1 MTPRRAVAVIFTLNG
16 FAIGSWGA
24 RIPALQERLGVG
36 PGGLAL
42 PLAGLAAGALLAMP
56 IGGRLARRFGSRR
69 MVAAA
74 VAALG
79 AALVLPAALPG
90 PALVALATFV
100 LGASNGT
107 LDVAMNA
114 QGVAVERS
122 LGRPVLSSFHAGFS
136 FGGLL
141 GAGGGALAAG
151 AGIGALP
158 HFAAA
163 GALVATG
170 GLLCARRLIDDRP
183 DVSEAAVAGRA
194 GRRRLRALAFCCL
207 FAEGATLDW
216 SAVHL
221 RSLGASAAVAALA
234 YAGFSSTMA
243 AGRLAGDRLSVR
255 WGPVALGRR
264 GGLLATAA
272 LGIALASGLPAV
284 ALGAWVALGAGLAVI
299 IPLVFRAAAT
309 GADAGPALAGVTTTG
324 YLGFLA
330 GPPIIGGVAA
340 ATSVP
345 AALLLVVA
353 ATAAVAVGAG
363 ALAPRRTV
371 AQRRVPAP
379 CPPTRAHAA

>member
-56 IGGRLARRFGSRR
+56 IGGRQASRFGSRR

-141 GAGGGALAAG
+141 GAGGGALAAA

-170 GLLCARRLIDDRP
+170 GLLCARGLIDDRP

>member
-1 MTPRRAVAVIFTLNG
+1 
-16 FAIGSWGA
+16 
-24 RIPALQERLGVG
+24 
-36 PGGLAL
+36 
-42 PLAGLAAGALLAMP
+42 
-56 IGGRLARRFGSRR
+56 
-69 MVAAA
+69 
-74 VAALG
+74 
-79 AALVLPAALPG
+79 
-90 PALVALATFV
+90 
-100 LGASNGT
+100 
-107 LDVAMNA
+107 
-114 QGVAVERS
+114 
-122 LGRPVLSSFHAGFS
+122 
-136 FGGLL
+136 
-141 GAGGGALAAG
+141 
-151 AGIGALP
+151 
-158 HFAAA
+158 
-163 GALVATG
+163 
-170 GLLCARRLIDDRP
+170 
-183 DVSEAAVAGRA
+183 
-194 GRRRLRALAFCCL
+194 
-207 FAEGATLDW
+207 
-216 SAVHL
+216 VHR

-272 LGIALASGLPAV
+272 VGIALASGLPAV

>member
-1 MTPRRAVAVIFTLNG
+1 MTARGAIATVFTLNG
-16 FAIGSWGA
+16 IAIGSWGA
-24 RIPALQERLGVG
+24 RIPALQDRLGVG

-42 PLAGLAAGALLAMP
+42 PLAGLAAGALVAMP
-56 IGGRLARRFGSRR
+56 IGGRLASRFGSRR
-69 MVAAA
+69 VVA
-74 VAALG
+74 VAVVALG
-79 AALVLPAALPG
+79 AALVLPATLPG
-90 PALVALATFV
+90 LALVALATFV

-141 GAGGGALAAG
+141 GAGAGALAAG
-151 AGIGALP
+151 AGVAALP

-163 GALVATG
+163 GALVAVG
-170 GLLCARRLIDDRP
+170 GLLCVRRLVDDRP
-183 DVSEAAVAGRA
+183 DAPEATGQGRA
-194 GRRRLRALAFCCL
+194 GRWRLRALAFCCL

-221 RSLGASAAVAALA
+221 RSLGASAALAALA

-255 WGPVALGRR
+255 WGAVALGRR

-272 LGIALASGLPAV
+272 LGVALASGLPAV
-284 ALGAWVALGAGLAVI
+284 ALAAWVALGAGLAVI

-340 ATSVP
+340 VTSVS

-353 ATAAVAVGAG
+353 ATAAVAAGAG
-363 ALAPRRTV
+363 ALAPRRAT
-371 AQRRVPAP
+371 AQGRAAAC
-379 CPPTRAHAA
+379 CPPTPARAA

>member
-1 MTPRRAVAVIFTLNG
+1 VSPRAAIAAVFTLNG
-16 FAIGSWGA
+16 LLIGSWGA
-24 RIPALQERLGVG
+24 RIPAIQERLDAG
-36 PGGLAL
+36 PGRLAL
-42 PLAGLAAGALLAMP
+42 PLGALAAGALLAMP
-56 IGGRLARRFGSRR
+56 FGGRLASRFGSRR
-69 MVAAA
+69 VVA
-74 VAALG
+74 VAVAVLG
-79 AALVLPAALPG
+79 AALVLPAVLPG
-90 PALVALATFV
+90 LALVALGTFL

-122 LGRPVLSSFHAGFS
+122 LGRPVLSSLHAGFS
-136 FGGLL
+136 LGGLL
-141 GAGGGALAAG
+141 GAGTGALAAG
-151 AGIGALP
+151 AGLAPLP

-163 GALVATG
+163 GAVVALG
-170 GLLCARRLIDDRP
+170 GLLCARRLIEDRP
-183 DVSEAAVAGRA
+183 DASETVRQGGAGRW
-194 GRRRLRALAFCCL
+194 RLRLLAFCCL

-221 RSLGASAAVAALA
+221 RSLGAAAALAALA
-234 YAGFSSTMA
+234 YAGFSLTMA
-243 AGRLAGDRLSVR
+243 AGRLAGDGLSVR
-255 WGPVALGRR
+255 WGAAALGRR
-264 GGLLATAA
+264 GGLLATGA
-272 LGIALASGLPAV
+272 LGIALASGAPV
-284 ALGAWVALGAGLAVI
+284 IALAAWVALGAGLAVI

-363 ALAPRRTV
+363 ALEPRR
-371 AQRRVPAP
+371 AAAPARAGAC
-379 CPPTRAHAA
+379 CPTTPVRAA